1 MKWGQKQK
9 AQSLLLS
16 VVLESASLVAIGITH
31 ISSQHLLQEMREQEK
46 EEREI
51 GRE

>member
-1 MKWGQKQK
+1 MGAKTEGTKST
-9 AQSLLLS
+9 AVCSF
-16 VVLESASLVAIGITH
+16 ESASLVAIGITH